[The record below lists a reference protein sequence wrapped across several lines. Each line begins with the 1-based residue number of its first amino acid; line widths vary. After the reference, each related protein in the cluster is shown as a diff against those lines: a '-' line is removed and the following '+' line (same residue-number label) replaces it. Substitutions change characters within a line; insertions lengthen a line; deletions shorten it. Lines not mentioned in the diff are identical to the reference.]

1 MLIVIVG
8 FIAAIVGSL
17 LIGYSFGLRASNRKH
32 RIAKDA
38 RVAESEATQSG
49 DRSVSLVADRGDVP
63 FREPT
68 TDHERAIAK
77 AVDSKLLEEPGNHR
91 HTIIAVVAES
101 LDFVMSA
108 SDSQFLVDYVNW
120 QLTHTIR
127 PSNSE

>member
-1 MLIVIVG
+1 MLIVIFG

-17 LIGYSFGLRASNRKH
+17 LIGYSFGLRARKRKH
-32 RIAKDA
+32 HIAQDT
-38 RVAESEATQSG
+38 RVAESEATESG
-49 DRSVSLVADRGDVP
+49 DRSMGLVADRGDVLFMKP
-63 FREPT
+63 A

-91 HTIIAVVAES
+91 HTILAVVAES

-108 SDSQFLVDYVNW
+108 SDSQFLVDYLNW
-120 QLTHTIR
+120 RLTHSIR